1 MVKLQYEIMV
11 QVQSSNGPVVCEC
24 CDVSSS
30 LETILID
37 LLPPGPN
44 LRFLIYICDVMKAFI
59 SIEANYIYLDLVD

>member
-24 CDVSSS
+24 DVSSS
-30 LETILID
+30 LEAIID
-37 LLPPGPN
+37 LLLPGPN